1 MGLQLEQKLS
11 NAAEKIGVQI
21 GRQETERFL
30 KYLELLL
37 EWNEKINLTAITDPE
52 EILIKHFV
60 DSISLIP
67 FLNKNIKYRLLDV
80 GTGAG
85 FPGIPLK
92 IVMPDINVVLLD
104 SLNKRVAFL
113 DVVIKELGL
122 TGITTV
128 HGRAEDFGRQ
138 SGYRDSFDIVTS
150 RAVAKLSVLTELC
163 IPFVKK
169 GGFFASYKGAK
180 APEEIGEAKNALK
193 VLGADISKIEKIS
206 LPGLD
211 DLRFVVF
218 IEKKNS
224 TPEKYPRKAGLP
236 EKKPL

>member
-1 MGLQLEQKLS
+1 MSFQLEEKLS
-11 NAAEKIGVQI
+11 NAAEKIGVEI
-21 GRQETERFL
+21 GQKETGLFL

-37 EWNEKINLTAITDPE
+37 EWNKNINLTAITDPE

-60 DSISLIP
+60 DSIALIP
-67 FLNKNIKYRLLDV
+67 FLNKNNKYKVLDV

-104 SLNKRVAFL
+104 SLNKRVSFL

-128 HGRAEDFGRQ
+128 HGRAEDFGKQ
-138 SGYRDSFDIVTS
+138 AGYRDSFDIVTS
-150 RAVAKLSVLTELC
+150 RAVAKLSVLAELC
-163 IPFVKK
+163 IPFLKK
-169 GGFFASYKGAK
+169 GGLFASYKGAK
-180 APEEIGEAKNALK
+180 APEEIDEAKNALK
-193 VLGADISKIEKIS
+193 VLGADVIKKEKIS
-206 LPGLD
+206 LPDLD
-211 DLRFVVF
+211 DMRYIVF

-224 TPEKYPRKAGLP
+224 TPEKYPRKAGVP